1 MSDPGD
7 TFHKPW
13 YAARTRYG
21 EAQDADEKGIG
32 RPRLFGSPEQLAM
45 ACHEYF
51 LWVEC
56 NPLIAVEAKSS
67 KEGVELVDVPKMRA
81 MTMHG
86 LYRFL
91 DIDRGTWDLYKR
103 RPEFITITS
112 RVEDDIREQKFTGAA
127 GGFLNA
133 NIIARD
139 LGLADKREITG
150 ADGQPIKVVSGEM
163 TPAEAAEAYAASLRG
178 EG

>member
-1 MSDPGD
+1 
-7 TFHKPW
+7 
-13 YAARTRYG
+13 
-21 EAQDADEKGIG
+21 
-32 RPRLFGSPEQLAM
+32 
-45 ACHEYF
+45 
-51 LWVEC
+51 
-56 NPLIAVEAKSS
+56 
-67 KEGVELVDVPKMRA
+67 MRA